1 MNLLSSLE
9 DASGP
14 GGRRNKIVP
23 YLPNRLISLGMFGYI
38 FLSRTPPGYTWG
50 ANTWGAKSAFIL
62 QTELAASAEDIA
74 FETKATLKSAKI
86 S

>member
-1 MNLLSSLE
+1 
-9 DASGP
+9 
-14 GGRRNKIVP
+14 
-23 YLPNRLISLGMFGYI
+23 MFGYI